1 MITEIQF
8 DSNYAIFEL
17 PSYSD
22 GAVYIYAVSFDS
34 WSVSGTTTVAVSE
47 SITIF

>member
-8 DSNYAIFEL
+8 DSNYAIFNL

-22 GAVYIYAVSFDS
+22 GVVYIYAASFDS
-34 WSVSGTTTVAVSE
+34 WSVAGVTAAASGERITV
-47 SITIF
+47 F